1 MTSLASLQPRERRLA
16 LIAAVLIGCWV
27 LLGWL
32 IQPLWERVQ
41 TLHAQVASQH
51 QKLDGIVRL
60 LERAP
65 AIERRFQATAGYL
78 EPGDDEQAQSAFLN
92 ELESLSRT
100 ASVRL
105 NLKPRPTSLDGRVG
119 RFEVEL
125 DAEGS
130 QAKLLGFLDALFRMP
145 KLLTI
150 ERMRIATVPAK
161 QDLLRA
167 TLVLQ
172 KLSVRE

>member
-1 MTSLASLQPRERRLA
+1 MSGFASLQPRERRLA

-32 IQPLWERVQ
+32 IQPLWERVH
-41 TLHAQVASQH
+41 TLHESVAAQH
-51 QKLDGIVRL
+51 QRFDGITRL
-60 LERAP
+60 LDRAP
-65 AIERRFQATAGYL
+65 AIERRFKAAAGYL
-78 EPGDDEQAQSAFLN
+78 EQGNAEEAHSAFLN

-100 ASVRL
+100 TDVRL
-105 NLKPRPTSLDGRVG
+105 NLKPRPASPEGHMS

-130 QAKLLGFLDALFRMP
+130 QANLLGFLDALLRMP

-167 TLVLQ
+167 TVVLQ
-172 KLSVRE
+172 KLSIR

>member
-1 MTSLASLQPRERRLA
+1 MTGLASLQPRERRLA
-16 LIAAVLIGCWV
+16 LIAVALIGCWV

-32 IQPLWERVQ
+32 LQPLWERVQ
-41 TLHAQVASQH
+41 ALHASVETRH
-51 QKLDGIVRL
+51 QKLDGITRL
-60 LERAP
+60 LDRAP
-65 AIERRFQATAGYL
+65 AIERRFQAAEGYL
-78 EPGDDEQAQSAFLN
+78 EPGDDEQAQGAFLN

-100 ASVRL
+100 SDVRL
-105 NLKPRPTSLDGRVG
+105 NLKPRSASPDAHLS

-130 QAKLLGFLDALFRMP
+130 QANLLGFLDALLKMP
-145 KLLTI
+145 KLLSV

-167 TLVLQ
+167 TVVLQ
-172 KLSVRE
+172 KLSVK